1 MREPQVVRTPWV
13 QKMSWWAIGTPVSA
27 PALPAASARSAAAA
41 SLSAC
46 SRVTEMN
53 ALSVAWLASIR
64 ARNARTSSTLEN
76 FRARRSAASC
86 ASVPVC
92 QPLTPASLDDLG
104 NEVQA
109 SGDLGRVRLIVLVA
123 VLLAHH
129 VRPQTLRQAPKR
141 MGHRGAAGG
150 VGSIQGANEVG
161 DPRQA
166 VLVHREPVGGGVEPP
181 QGGQGPDLFS
191 CEGHGRFA
199 ARVAK

>member
-13 QKMSWWAIGTPVSA
+13 QKMSLWAIGTPVSA

-129 VRPQTLRQAPKR
+129 VRPQTLRQARKR
-141 MGHRGAAGG
+141 MRHRGDVGG
-150 VGSIQGANEVG
+150 GGSVQGG
-161 DPRQA
+161 HQGGGPRQA
-166 VLVHREPVGGGVEPP
+166 
-181 QGGQGPDLFS
+181 GP
-191 CEGHGRFA
+191 GHPGTG
-199 ARVAK
+199 

>member
-1 MREPQVVRTPWV
+1 MREPEVVRTPWV
-13 QKMSWWAIGTPVSA
+13 QKMSLWAIGTPVSA

-64 ARNARTSSTLEN
+64 ASNARTSSTLEN
-76 FRARRSAASC
+76 FRARRPAASC
-86 ASVPVC
+86 VSVPVC

-109 SGDLGRVRLIVLVA
+109 GGDLGRVRLILLVA

-129 VRPQTLRQAPKR
+129 VRPQTLRQARKR
-141 MGHRGAAGG
+141 MRHRGD
-150 VGSIQGANEVG
+150 VGRLRSEEHTSELQSQANLLCRLLLG
-161 DPRQA
+161 
-166 VLVHREPVGGGVEPP
+166 
-181 QGGQGPDLFS
+181 
-191 CEGHGRFA
+191 
-199 ARVAK
+199 K